1 MTYRGERAKT
11 RPGQGCRGKIIKLSL
26 NYALG
31 LLEDDARCIVD
42 LAGLAASAFS
52 QTRGR
57 NGRHELHAAVRVTIG
72 RGEGRVHGCFEVVRQ
87 LLGYDGLVGDD
98 EAHGAGIEADGVV
111 CFVPELARES
121 RLRVRPR

>member
-1 MTYRGERAKT
+1 MTYRGERAKA
-11 RPGQGCRGKIIKLSL
+11 RPGQSCGWKIVELSL

-31 LLEDDARCIVD
+31 LLEDDTRCIVD
-42 LAGLAASAFS
+42 LAGLAASAFP
-52 QTRGR
+52 QPRRR

-72 RGEGRVHGCFEVVRQ
+72 RGEGRVHGHFEVVGQ

-111 CFVPELARES
+111 CFVPELAREP
-121 RLRVRPR
+121 RLGVRPR